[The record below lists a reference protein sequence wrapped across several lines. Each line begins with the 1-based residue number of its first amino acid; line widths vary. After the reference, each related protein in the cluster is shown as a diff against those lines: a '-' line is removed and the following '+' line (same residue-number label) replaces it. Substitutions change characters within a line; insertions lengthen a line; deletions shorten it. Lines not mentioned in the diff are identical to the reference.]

1 MNNLYNVK
9 ELSIKHMVS
18 TRKHQQARKETG
30 YKMALRYQL
39 VTNKLRRDVKKNIG
53 THRRPNKLFL

>member
-9 ELSIKHMVS
+9 ELSIKHWGS

-30 YKMALRYQL
+30 FKMALRYQL
-39 VTNKLRRDVKKNIG
+39 VTNKQAKEGCEKKYWD
-53 THRRPNKLFL
+53 TQRAK